1 MGGGDNTLALLTLA
15 LHSVAQ
21 SQQTKGD
28 KTVEFISEGECG
40 FKRFDFCNPFT
51 FS

>member
-1 MGGGDNTLALLTLA
+1 MGGGDDTLALLTLA

-28 KTVEFISEGECG
+28 KTLLNSF
-40 FKRFDFCNPFT
+40 P
-51 FS
+51 